1 MTKRVDL
8 SFTIDLPDGHS
19 AEKVSITPDGKVK
32 VFDKM
37 GAEITP
43 AHIERGVHYERVKG
57 KKYQTRTFAVD
68 KHISIGGLEE
78 LAKLESLIVVDTNS
92 AVIEDTKVS
101 AAFFFRV
108 KLVVEGDKFS
118 VISLDQCG
126 HVYEFHNIPDCEN
139 PEMLAILKIANDVLQ
154 HEIIVNNPKIG
165 FVTDSEMGSHV
176 EISTQQQ
183 TIYGKH
189 NLPEGFG
196 LIYASSDTGRE
207 LINWLMRFS
216 DQESSKYLE
225 RLKQGAFKKTGLA
238 VLKEDQSV
246 QFRYTYYPSLSIVNP
261 LVEALSIGSE
271 TQSTILFQ

>member
-8 SFTIDLPDGHS
+8 TFTIDLPDGHS

-43 AHIERGVHYERVKG
+43 AHVERGVHYERVKG
-57 KKYQTRTFAVD
+57 KKYQTRTFAVNN
-68 KHISIGGLEE
+68 HISIGGLEE
-78 LAKLESLIVVDTNS
+78 LT
-92 AVIEDTKVS
+92 EDTKVS

-108 KLVVEGDKFS
+108 KLVVKGDKFS
-118 VISLDQCG
+118 VTSLDQCG
-126 HVYEFHNIPDCEN
+126 HVYEFHNIPDSEN
-139 PEMLAILKIANDVLQ
+139 PEMLAILKIANDILQ
-154 HEIIVNNPKIG
+154 HESIVNNPKIG

-176 EISTQQQ
+176 EISAQKQ

-189 NLPEGFG
+189 NMPEGFG

-225 RLKQGAFKKTGLA
+225 RLKQGAFRKIGLA
-238 VLKEDQSV
+238 VLKEDKSV
-246 QFRYTYYPSLSIVNP
+246 QFRYTSYPSLSIVNP
-261 LVEALSIGSE
+261 LVEAISIGSE
-271 TQSTILFQ
+271 TQSTISFQ